1 MLQFILESVVR
12 HLEKLEYTIEGV
24 DGEMML
30 REYLKRLALSVTII
44 KKAKRGAILLDG
56 ERVTVRKNVKNGMAL
71 TLILPPERSEG
82 INPIDIPLEVLYED
96 EHLAVF
102 KKPTNMPT
110 HPSRG
115 NRLPTL
121 AEAVMAR
128 YGKNFVFRA
137 ITRLDKDTVG
147 LVLVARNAL
156 SAGKLSASMKNGKIF
171 KRYVALVEG
180 VPTPEVGIISA
191 PIRRE
196 SDGSIKRCVA
206 PDGKE
211 AVTEYRV
218 IEKRGESSLCEVIL
232 HTGRTHQIRVHF
244 AHIGHP
250 LVSDKLYGTPAAED
264 YTLECRELRFPHP
277 ISGENIT
284 VKY

>member
-1 MLQFILESVVR
+1 M
-12 HLEKLEYTIEGV
+12 EKLEYTIEGV

-191 PIRRE
+191 PIRRLHQKMRRARRK
-196 SDGSIKRCVA
+196 GSR
-206 PDGKE
+206 
-211 AVTEYRV
+211 YR
-218 IEKRGESSLCEVIL
+218 IQSYRKTR
-232 HTGRTHQIRVHF
+232 
-244 AHIGHP
+244 
-250 LVSDKLYGTPAAED
+250 
-264 YTLECRELRFPHP
+264 
-277 ISGENIT
+277 
-284 VKY
+284 